1 VVQDGLED
9 AYGQAMLDY
18 FRSGDGWEIV
28 EREDGFAS
36 VGAGPKLY
44 FSGFRHWHAAER
56 RAMRFARGRVLD
68 VGCGAGRAII
78 HLRNRG
84 LEVTGIDS
92 SPGALEVCRSR
103 GLSSVYL
110 ASLDRLDDSFGPFDT
125 ILLLGGGFGLLGTP
139 EKARA
144 ILRQLA
150 RITTARGRILAANRD
165 DAAGGDRDR
174 QAAARRNLKSGRLS
188 GQSRIRIRYRYHAT
202 PYFDYFRCS
211 PHEMASIA
219 DGTGWTLRRVIEA
232 DTDQPY
238 VGIIEK
244 A

>member
-1 VVQDGLED
+1 MVLSTSEDG
-9 AYGQAMLDY
+9 YVQAMLDY
-18 FRSGDGWEIV
+18 VRSGDGWEIV

-44 FSGFRHWHAAER
+44 FSGFRHWPAAER
-56 RAMRFARGRVLD
+56 QAMRFARGRVLD

-78 HLRNRG
+78 HLRDRG
-84 LEVTGIDS
+84 LEVIGIDS
-92 SPGALEVCRSR
+92 SPGAVEVCRLR
-103 GLSSVYL
+103 GLSSVHL
-110 ASLDRLDDSFGPFDT
+110 VSLDQLDDGFGPFDT

-144 ILRQLA
+144 TLGQLA
-150 RITTARGRILAANRD
+150 RITTGQGRILAANRD

-174 QAAARRNLKSGRLS
+174 EVAARRNLQSGRLS
-188 GQSRIRIRYRYHAT
+188 GQSRIRIRYRHHAT
-202 PYFDYFRCS
+202 PYFDYFRCTPS
-211 PHEMASIA
+211 EMASIV
-219 DGTGWTLRRVIEA
+219 DGTGWTLRRVLDA
-232 DTDQPY
+232 HAGQPY